1 EDVPFAEGV
10 LFQVFFDLGLDTTG
24 LDRVAGDDDV
34 GGLGG
39 GVAVQAFRWR
49 SMHGKGSPDIRPP
62 RRSRGSK
69 PPTRPR
75 ARKTRTVR
83 LIRLCAT
90 RTQDRGRLPQS
101 LPRSPASG
109 KTPCR
114 PARSKK
120 GPLGPV
126 PGSRFLLLHGAGS
139 APGNRKVT
147 STSPDP
153 RWQAARSERLKGCL
167 LFLVNLEELVEL
179 GDLEDL
185 KNLRGD
191 IA

>member
-1 EDVPFAEGV
+1 
-10 LFQVFFDLGLDTTG
+10 
-24 LDRVAGDDDV
+24 
-34 GGLGG
+34 
-39 GVAVQAFRWR
+39 
-49 SMHGKGSPDIRPP
+49 IRCH
-62 RRSRGSK
+62 
-69 PPTRPR
+69 
-75 ARKTRTVR
+75 A
-83 LIRLCAT
+83 A

-101 LPRSPASG
+101 LPRSPAPG
-109 KTPCR
+109 KAPCGQ
-114 PARSKK
+114 ARSKE

-126 PGSRFLLLHGAGS
+126 PGRRFFLLHGAGS

-147 STSPDP
+147 SKSPDP

-191 IA
+191 IAEDQLPPRTLQLLVQRDQLPQRGAREVLHVAEVQQELPTTDLVNQPEKLLA